1 MEDIKT
7 NSDNSGI
14 HILSYIGIGSLMF
27 SVACILFIAIT
38 CCYQILFDGV
48 LQWFLN
54 LTFFRHQTKDAG
66 DDSDPSSGLLA
77 SGGQPA
83 HLMSSVPESSV
94 SRKYTEP

>member
-7 NSDNSGI
+7 NLDNSGM

-48 LQWFLN
+48 LHGFLN
-54 LTFFRHQTKDAG
+54 LTFFRHRTEDAR

-77 SGGQPA
+77 SGQPER
-83 HLMSSVPESSV
+83 LMSSVPESSV

>member
-1 MEDIKT
+1 MEDINT
-7 NSDNSGI
+7 NLDNSGI

-48 LQWFLN
+48 LQWFLD
-54 LTFFRHQTKDAG
+54 LTFFRRRKKDAR
-66 DDSDPSSGLLA
+66 DDSNPSSGLLA
-77 SGGQPA
+77 SGQPV

-94 SRKYTEP
+94 RRKYTEP